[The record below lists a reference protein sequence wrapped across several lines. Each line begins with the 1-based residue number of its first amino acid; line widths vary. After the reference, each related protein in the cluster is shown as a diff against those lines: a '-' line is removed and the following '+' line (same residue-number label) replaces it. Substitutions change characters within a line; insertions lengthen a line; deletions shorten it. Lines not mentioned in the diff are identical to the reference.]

1 MKLTKTTKYLQFKI
15 FLSKFNNFKKNKNLE
30 TTLYQSSY
38 DNDNK
43 IFVYDKKFMDL
54 KVLDFDYFAQ
64 KIYLH
69 QHFTESELKE
79 FAKQRITDSY
89 ALSSVDAFL
98 IDCKDNWYFIEFKN
112 RKIDKANDKKNITN
126 KAFQNL
132 YWITDL
138 FYTNKK
144 KKNKPCFNYNN
155 PIQFAREKIT
165 YILVVSDNENNSYKK
180 VIIDLENANDHY
192 RTVYLDKLRHYIY
205 KDAYVYTAE
214 LFENFFV
221 KKFVY

>member
-1 MKLTKTTKYLQFKI
+1 MKTTKYLQFKH
-15 FLSKFNNFKKNKNLE
+15 FLSKFNIYKNSANLE
-30 TTLYQSSY
+30 TTLYHASY
-38 DNDNK
+38 DNDKK
-43 IFVYDKKFMDL
+43 IFVYDKNFKNL
-54 KVLDFDYFAQ
+54 KVLDFDCFAQ

-69 QHFTESELKE
+69 QHFSELELIE
-79 FAKQRITDSY
+79 FAKQRSTDSY

-98 IDCKDNWYFIEFKN
+98 VDCKDNWYFIEFKN

-138 FYTNKK
+138 FLSNKR
-144 KKNKPCFNYNN
+144 KKNKPFFNYTN
-155 PIQFAREKIT
+155 PLQFARDKIT

-180 VIIDLENANDHY
+180 IIIDLENANDHY
-192 RTVYLDKLRHYIY
+192 RPVYLDKLRHYIY

-214 LFENFFV
+214 LFENYFV